1 MRISFYTLV
10 IILIASINI
19 TAQNWITT
27 GGNMQKNG
35 LSKITGPST
44 SNQYWQV
51 NSTNNTLWGNSVF
64 TWGNKFVTSR
74 VTFTPSYR
82 AKLELRDLTSG
93 ALIWEKQIADTSIM
107 YAVGFNEDAVYAN
120 DYKTGK
126 LYSLNITDGSVKWF
140 VTSAMFGGNMG
151 LCFTPIGDII
161 TYGKRINKMTGAV
174 MWTNNYIIP
183 VGPDESY
190 CLYGNTYYHWT
201 GSIVTPKKL
210 IAIDIN
216 SGATKY
222 TSQDLPG
229 DGDQENDL
237 IIGPDGVIYITRDGG
252 ALYAFADNGSGFQ
265 LLWSNPAQLI
275 VKGFAKDGTVLS
287 QSVTGRL
294 VRINRS
300 NGNVIDSTTS
310 TYGSQLYTRIATAA
324 DSTIFLN
331 NGEIGTGKY
340 FALTPNLQTEKWSFN
355 APYNYYSCPSL
366 GKEGVMILIGAGT
379 SITAYKTTSA
389 NLKPV
394 ADFYARSASFNN
406 NITYPDMPVN
416 FFEQS
421 SYNAT
426 SWLWSFPG
434 SMTPTSSQQNPTN
447 ILYLSTGVYNV
458 TLVATNGFGQDTLL
472 RSEYISVINLS
483 GITNLGGEIP
493 KSYALYQNY
502 PNPFNPTTKIKF
514 GLSKQSMVK
523 LTVYDI
529 TGKLAGTLINE
540 PKAAG
545 NYEVEFNAENLS
557 SGAYFYKIEV
567 GEFTDI
573 KKMILLK

>member
-1 MRISFYTLV
+1 MKLKIY
-10 IILIASINI
+10 IIIIIAVYSVNL
-19 TAQNWITT
+19 TAQNWVTT

-35 LSKITGPST
+35 LSKITGPAT
-44 SNQYWQV
+44 VNQYWQI
-51 NSTNNTLWGNSVF
+51 NSTNNSLWGNSVF

-126 LYSLNITDGSVKWF
+126 LYALNITDGSVKWSI
-140 VTSAMFGGNMG
+140 TSGMFGGNMG
-151 LCFTPIGDII
+151 LCFTPTGDVI
-161 TYGKRINKMTGAV
+161 TYGKRLNKMTGAV

-216 SGATKY
+216 TGLTKY

-237 IIGPDGVIYITRDGG
+237 IVGPDGVIYITRDGG
-252 ALYAFADNGSGFQ
+252 ALYAFNDNGSGFQ
-265 LLWSNPAQLI
+265 LLWTNPSQLI
-275 VKGFAKDGTVLS
+275 VKGFAKDGTILS

-300 NGNVIDSTTS
+300 NGNVIDSTVS
-310 TYGSQLYTRIATAA
+310 TYGSQLYTRIATGA

-331 NGEIGTGKY
+331 NGDVGTGKY
-340 FALTPNLQTEKWSFN
+340 FALTPNLLTEKWSFN
-355 APYNYYSCPSL
+355 AQYNYYSCPSL
-366 GKEGVMILIGAGT
+366 GKEGVMVMIGAGT
-379 SITAYKTTSA
+379 LISAYKTTLT

-394 ADFYARSASFNN
+394 ADFYARSAPLNN
-406 NITYPDMPVN
+406 NITYPDAPVN

-426 SWLWSFPG
+426 SWQWSFPG
-434 SMTPTSSQQNPTN
+434 SMTPSSTQQNPAN
-447 ILYLSTGVYNV
+447 ILYLNTGVYNV
-458 TLVATNGFGQDTLL
+458 TLVASNSFGQDTLL
-472 RSEYISVINLS
+472 RNEYILVIPFL
-483 GITNLGGEIP
+483 GITNIGGEVP
-493 KSYALYQNY
+493 KSFSLSQNY
-502 PNPFNPTTKIKF
+502 PNPFNPNTVIRFQVAAYRFVELKIYNILGKEVA
-514 GLSKQSMVK
+514 GLVNSN
-523 LTVYDI
+523 L
-529 TGKLAGTLINE
+529 N
-540 PKAAG
+540 PG
-545 NYEVEFNAENLS
+545 NYEVKWDALRFASGIYYYKLNA
-557 SGAYFYKIEV
+557 GD
-567 GEFTDI
+567 FTDT
-573 KKMILLK
+573 KKMVLVK